1 MYTGPCKVLHHSSG
15 LLLNSGSSRFSMVV
29 TSLWCQLIFLLNSL
43 VIPPKGQV
51 NKPGCTPN
59 LAECSHYRS
68 KIHIK
73 AGDKLQSPEGKP
85 KSGRIQDKCHG
96 PCISS
101 SNCSQPCAKDFHGE
115 IGFTCNQKEWQ
126 KSTETC
132 TSLSVEKLFQD
143 SSVESRLSVAA
154 PSIPL
159 HILDF
164 RAPETIESV
173 AQGIRKNCPLDYACI
188 IDAVKSSE
196 TTSGNIAFIVE
207 LLKNISTDLSD
218 NVTQEKMKSYSQ
230 VANHILDTAAVS
242 NWAFI
247 PNKNASSDLLQSVNL
262 FARQLHI
269 HNKSENIVN
278 ELFIQTKGFHLNHN
292 TSEKSFNFSISMNST
307 TEDILG
313 TVQIPRQEL
322 GKLWPNASQAIS
334 IAFPTLGSILRE
346 AYSQN
351 VSLPRRVNGLVLS
364 VVLPEGLQEI
374 VLTFEKINKTRHARA
389 QCVGWHSK
397 KRRWDEKACK
407 MTQDIRNKVKCRC
420 NYTSAVM
427 SFSILMSPTSKTDE
441 VLEYIT
447 CIGLSISILSLVLC
461 LIIEATVWSRVV
473 VTDISYMRHVCI
485 VNIAVSLLTAN
496 VCFIIGSNFN
506 SEVQDYNVCVAVT
519 FFSHFFYLSLF
530 FWMLFKALLIIYGIL
545 VIFRRMMK
553 SRMMV
558 IGFAI
563 GYGCPLI
570 IAVTTVAITEPKKG
584 YVRLEA
590 CWLNWVSTKAL
601 LAFAIPALVI
611 VAVNLI
617 VVLVVAVN
625 TQRPSIGSSKSQDV
639 AIIMRITKNVAIL
652 TPLLGLT
659 WGFGIATLIED
670 TPLTFHI
677 IFASLN
683 AFQGFLILLFG
694 TIMDHKIRDALR
706 MRMSSL
712 QGKSRAAEN
721 ASLSPT
727 NGSKLMNRQG

>member
-1 MYTGPCKVLHHSSG
+1 MKMKSQATMICCLM
-15 LLLNSGSSRFSMVV
+15 F
-29 TSLWCQLIFLLNSL
+29 FLS
-43 VIPPKGQV
+43 
-51 NKPGCTPN
+51 T
-59 LAECSHYRS
+59 ECSHYRS
-68 KIHIK
+68 KIHLK

-85 KSGRIQDKCHG
+85 KTGRIQEKCEG

-101 SNCSQPCAKDFHGE
+101 SNCSQACAKDFHGE
-115 IGFTCNQKEWQ
+115 IGFTCNQKKWQ
-126 KSTETC
+126 KSAETC
-132 TSLSVEKLFQD
+132 TSLSVEKLF
-143 SSVESRLSVAA
+143 
-154 PSIPL
+154 
-159 HILDF
+159 
-164 RAPETIESV
+164 
-173 AQGIRKNCPLDYACI
+173 
-188 IDAVKSSE
+188 
-196 TTSGNIAFIVE
+196 
-207 LLKNISTDLSD
+207 
-218 NVTQEKMKSYSQ
+218 KSYSE

-269 HNKSENIVN
+269 HNNSENIVN
-278 ELFIQTKGFHLNHN
+278 ELFIQTKGFHINHN
-292 TSEKSFNFSISMNST
+292 TSEKSLNFSMSTKNT

-313 TVQIPRQEL
+313 MVQIPRQEL
-322 GKLWPNASQAIS
+322 RKLWPNASQAIS
-334 IAFPTLGSILRE
+334 IAFPTLGAILRE
-346 AYSQN
+346 AHLQN
-351 VSLPRRVNGLVLS
+351 MSLPRRVNGLVLS
-364 VVLPEGLQEI
+364 VVLPERLQEI
-374 VLTFEKINKTRHARA
+374 ILTFEKINKTRNARA

-397 KRRWDEKACK
+397 KRRWDEKACQ
-407 MTQDIRNKVKCRC
+407 MMLDIKNEVKCRC

-427 SFSILMSPTSKTDE
+427 SFSILMSPKSMTDK
-441 VLEYIT
+441 VLDYIT
-447 CIGLSISILSLVLC
+447 CIGLSVSILSLVLC
-461 LIIEATVWSRVV
+461 LIIEATVWSQVV
-473 VTDISYMRHVCI
+473 VTEISYMRHVCI

-496 VCFIIGSNFN
+496 VWFIIGSNFN
-506 SEVQDYNVCVAVT
+506 IKAQDYNMCVAVT

-570 IAVTTVAITEPKKG
+570 IAVTTVAITEPENG
-584 YVRLEA
+584 YMRPEA
-590 CWLNWVSTKAL
+590 CWLNWDNTKAL

-639 AIIMRITKNVAIL
+639 AIIMRISKNVAIL

-659 WGFGIATLIED
+659 WGFGIATLIEG
-670 TPLTFHI
+670 TSLTFHI
-677 IFASLN
+677 IFALLN
-683 AFQGFLILLFG
+683 AFQGFFILLFG

-712 QGKSRAAEN
+712 KGKSRAAEN
-721 ASLSPT
+721 ASLGPT
-727 NGSKLMNRQG
+727 NGSKLMNCQG